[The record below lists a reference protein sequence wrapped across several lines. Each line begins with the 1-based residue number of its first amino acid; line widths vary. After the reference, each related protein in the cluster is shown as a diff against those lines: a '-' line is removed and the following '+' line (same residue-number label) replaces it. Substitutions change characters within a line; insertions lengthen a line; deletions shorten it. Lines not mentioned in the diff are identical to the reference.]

1 MNLNNMSRSSTR
13 GIFLSIVLLFSL
25 VLITLPSNV
34 YAQVSIS
41 SVGLEETSLLE
52 LTNDSTIDVN
62 TLRIWLGSDFNFKS
76 FKTEKGWTGEKNSQG
91 VVIFTSSESIK
102 PGESA
107 KFGVKTDKINP
118 SINWKALDG
127 MDAEIGTGVS
137 IAKDIPPVI
146 KKPEPIIEPVLLE
159 PPDSMTN
166 ESIFRII
173 PDKPNV
179 GSTIRVTGENFGAS
193 QEFDFYIDASKIGSF
208 DTDEHG
214 HFMTTMKIPDDQK
227 ADRVDFK
234 IKDKDGE
241 EKKLSIRVDE
251 IKSRDPVSEN
261 IPLTIKG
268 VPSIVNR
275 GDTLEIFGTGAPGS
289 AITAEINTPEGNI
302 INSRTAKIDSKGNW
316 KLDEPVIVALDTPF
330 GEYSASIS
338 DGRDNKLISWT
349 VESDKKIIITPISLK
364 FDPGK
369 ILKFNGTALP
379 NIPIE
384 LVLEDPFGKEIDSDI
399 IQITSSGVLEYEF
412 QTIQNAL
419 EGTYTLIATQGK
431 DKEFIYVGVGPDL
444 PNIPVNLEF
453 DKTSYKT
460 GETALI
466 TLSGDSSEIISLL
479 IIDPSD
485 KPKGNSTSITL
496 QPDGRGTHSI
506 DLGGY
511 TAGVYTAVVSKGSTQ
526 SSEIFS
532 VGLQTGSGEININ
545 TTKIE
550 YHPGDPI
557 LILGDTGSNVIL
569 TITMIDPNGN
579 EIKLKETFSDK
590 DGKISES
597 SFRIPSDAKSGK
609 WSINAKSGSNFNNI
623 EIDVVTSSG
632 EGMVVS
638 VEDRGSIV
646 GTGNLIAIK
655 VFGAESNSEIEIT
668 AVDGE
673 IIAKL
678 EGIITKDGVINQLW
692 PIPAETAPGTYKITV
707 TNPTDTAETTYEIR
721 G

>member
-118 SINWKALDG
+118 SINWKALDDK
-127 MDAEIGTGVS
+127 DAEIGTGVS